1 VILNFSTHS
10 TRSIFEFATNIKVTE
25 SPIQMIKNNGC
36 GKRIEKG
43 LTCPNCGGTGDD
55 PDIMI
60 GVMCAGD
67 GK

>member
-1 VILNFSTHS
+1 
-10 TRSIFEFATNIKVTE
+10 
-25 SPIQMIKNNGC
+25 MIKNNGR

-55 PDIMI
+55 PDTMI